1 MNKLLRFLMSR
12 VFAFGV
18 VEDEGGGAV
27 VLEDEPAGDD
37 PAPVPDGDTPADP
50 ASGAV
55 DDDEEGVIVS
65 LGDEPAPAEEQDA
78 RAPEWVRELRHKNRE
93 QSRLI
98 RELET
103 KLAAA
108 APAQPEAIVVGDKP
122 TLEAC
127 DYDPDRFGAELEA
140 WHERKLKAEHQQRER
155 EEADKAQRATWQ
167 ARLDQVATAAASLKL
182 RDMDEAQQSF
192 EDTFSVLQQGIIVGG
207 PDDAKSSALLRY
219 ALGKNPAK
227 AQELAKIK
235 DPVKFAFAIAKL
247 ESQLKVTPRK
257 VAPAPDA
264 RVRSG
269 VPGAA
274 ALDGELAR
282 LQAEADKTG
291 DRSKV
296 AAYLRE
302 KQRRAA

>member
-12 VFAFGV
+12 VFAFGI
-18 VEDEGGGAV
+18 VEDEGGAV
-27 VLEDEPAGDD
+27 VLEDAPAGDD
-37 PAPVPDGDTPADP
+37 PAPGPDDDAPADP

-127 DYDPDRFGAELEA
+127 DYDTDRFGTELEA
-140 WHERKLKAEHQQRER
+140 WHERKLQAERQQRER

-167 ARLDQVATAAASLKL
+167 ARLDQVTTAAASLKL

-235 DPVKFAFAIAKL
+235 DPVKFAFAVAKL
-247 ESQLKVTPRK
+247 ENQLKVTPRK